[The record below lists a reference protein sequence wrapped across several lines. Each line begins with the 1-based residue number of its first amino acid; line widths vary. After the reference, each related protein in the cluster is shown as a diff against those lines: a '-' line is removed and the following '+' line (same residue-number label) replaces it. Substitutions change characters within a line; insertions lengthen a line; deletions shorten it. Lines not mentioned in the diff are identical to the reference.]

1 MKQQNDELHERLDQM
16 INKNNRED
24 IRRRRRDNDCE

>member
-24 IRRRRRDNDCE
+24 IRRRRKDNDCE